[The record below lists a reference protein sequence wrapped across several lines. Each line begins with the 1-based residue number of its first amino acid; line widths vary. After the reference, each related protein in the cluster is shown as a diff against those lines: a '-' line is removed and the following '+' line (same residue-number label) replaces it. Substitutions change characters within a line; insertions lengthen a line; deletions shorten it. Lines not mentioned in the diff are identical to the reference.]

1 MFGGWVKYTP
11 TATDGIVR
19 GLLPFVALNGAEY
32 LALATSK
39 KYYIYGKG
47 ILNNVTPTRK
57 TSSLTNP
64 LTVTDGSATVTV
76 TDTGHGAEVGDFVT
90 LTVGSAIGS
99 ALTTAVLSVEYEI
112 KSVPTENTYTI
123 TASTNADTG
132 ATGGGSVTAVY
143 QINAGLDNQISGT
156 GWGAS
161 PWNGKTA
168 GALTT

>member
-1 MFGGWVKYTP
+1 MALQKLQFRPGINRDTTSYDNEGGWFNCNLVRFRNAAPEKIGGWSKYTP

-64 LTVTDGSATVTV
+64 LTVTT
-76 TDTGHGAEVGDFVT
+76 
-90 LTVGSAIGS
+90 
-99 ALTTAVLSVEYEI
+99 ALPQL
-112 KSVPTENTYTI
+112 
-123 TASTNADTG
+123 
-132 ATGGGSVTAVY
+132 
-143 QINAGLDNQISGT
+143 Q
-156 GWGAS
+156 
-161 PWNGKTA
+161 
-168 GALTT
+168 